1 MERPAEERRAL
12 PQSREIH
19 RGRRFVVTRT
29 VGSHRHP
36 VVEKTVEPGHPDPA
50 SVAALLHEAALLRR
64 LEAPGIEKFVALR
77 TVRSM
82 PVLVLEDA
90 GPTTLRDR
98 TRRPFE
104 VEAFLDLALR
114 LAEILAHVHGCDVI
128 HRDINPSNVVLDSG
142 DVPTLIDFDRAV
154 TGSSIVSDPQKELS
168 GPLYYASP
176 EQLGRTNRVVDGR
189 SDLYSLGTVFY
200 EMLTGAP
207 PFRSDDPLE
216 IIHAH
221 LARLPVSPTVVAA
234 AVPWLLSG
242 IVLKLLSK
250 MPEARYQTAVAL
262 AADLGE
268 ARERWRRSRTMEP
281 FELGSLDLA
290 LELPMPERLYGRE
303 KELAALRAALE
314 RVATGPRDLILIA
327 GDAGV
332 GKSALVMALRDEVTG
347 RRSAGPTES
356 RGRFISGKFDLRAAN
371 APFASLIEALGDLVR
386 ELKDRPEAEREAY
399 RARILQ
405 AVGDNGRV
413 LTELVPE
420 LEEVVGPVP
429 GLAPLDPLEAQT
441 RLHGTLQAFLQVFA
455 SPGNPLVIFLDDLHW
470 ADAASL
476 DALRAMATDPDAK
489 HILLL
494 GAFRSR
500 DVGPGHLL
508 SRFEAGLRRDRMPAT
523 RLDLAPLTE
532 KAVEEFLGEALRSPP
547 ARVAPL
553 AELLARKTA
562 GNPFFLGQILGT
574 LHRTG
579 LLAFDLHSRQWGWG
593 IAQIERVGITENV
606 VDLLVEAIRRLPEET
621 RDLLPLVACVGR
633 LAGLGLLAAISG
645 RSEAE
650 VRAALEPAFRE
661 GLLLA
666 DATPGKYHF
675 AHDRVQQ
682 AAYSLLSEVRRKE
695 LHAGIGRLLEARTAA
710 KMEDATFEAA
720 DHLNLGAEILA
731 DTGERL
737 DLARLDHKAGLKAKA
752 STAFGPALAYMRSG
766 LSVLRASGWDE
777 DADLAFLLHR
787 EAAECAYL
795 TGDYAL
801 SDDLVEEAL
810 GHAASLA
817 QRLEL
822 HNLRI
827 ISATARAAWQEALD
841 RGRGALAEL
850 GYTLPSYGPD
860 VEPAVAEEER
870 AVEAILNGRAPALL
884 LDVPLMT
891 DPADLAVL
899 RLLVNLAHPAWWF
912 HDRGLF
918 RLLTFRALRFILE
931 RGHGPESL
939 TALCDVAMCL
949 SSQDRF
955 EEADVFG
962 SIAQD
967 LAWRFGHSGQQAH
980 AQFLYAAFVL
990 RWRQPYSVI
999 NARLRRALESAKKM
1013 GEMRSAA
1020 YALSAIVSFDFA
1032 AGRELD
1038 DLLSD
1043 LEDDMPFL
1051 RKTRNEGVL
1060 AFHLCYRQSVRCLK
1074 GLTSGRNRF
1083 AEPGFDE
1090 EGFLR
1095 AAEGVPSLICLYWI
1109 RRLHTSIVFREIVA
1123 AHGYAEAARQ
1133 LMESMAGYVPAVD
1146 YLPYSSLC
1154 LAALC
1159 QSGPAGKRAEWLA
1172 QIAENQRRLA
1182 RWAESCPANFRHL
1195 YVLVEAEVARIDQR
1209 LPEAADLYDEAIEAA
1224 SDGGFV
1230 HDAAV
1235 ASELA
1240 GRHALSRGRIR
1251 IADLYFRK
1259 ARERYARWGAAE
1271 KVRALEEEFPE
1282 MGRSESPSAG
1292 GRIRESDLDI
1302 LSLLKSAET
1311 ISTEVVLDRLLER
1324 LVDVCAEAAGADRVV
1339 VVLEEDGVPFVR
1351 AVGTAAG
1358 RVGLER
1364 TALSDTAPLAR
1375 HAIEQARASLR
1386 PLVIDE
1392 AVHDPRVAADP
1403 HVAGRAMKSIL
1414 AVPVQRR
1421 GKLVAT
1427 LYFENNLVSHAFTQ
1441 ARLRVLE
1448 LLSAQIAAALENS
1461 LLFEKLKCE
1470 VAERRHAEYTLRFL
1484 ANAGAELAES
1494 LDSGQIFDKL
1504 TRLVVPELADWCTID
1519 VLDDA
1524 RQIHR
1529 VAARHVDP
1537 RKEALV
1543 REFRDTQ
1550 GPDWSSPQPPAVV
1563 LRSGAPLLVEEVT
1576 DEVIRASVRDQEHL
1590 RTVRALGVRSVL
1602 SVPMIARGRTVG
1614 VITCCLSDPTRRYG
1628 PADVRVAQEMA
1639 QRASLAIDN
1648 ARLVQKAQDA
1658 VRAREEFLSMAAH
1671 ELHTPITSLHLMM
1684 QALQRGGVPVTA
1696 QTVRQTFAVADR
1708 QIRRLIKLIDELLD
1722 VSRIDAH
1729 RFPIERERV
1738 DLGGLVRDVAERFT
1752 DDALRAGSSVSVDVN
1767 EPTVGHWDPMRLE
1780 QVVSNLLSNAIKFGG
1795 GHPIELVVTG
1805 SQDEARLAI
1814 RDHGIGVAPD
1824 RLPHIFDRFERGVS
1838 SRQYGGLGLGLYIV
1852 RTIVETMG
1860 GLVRCEPTPGGG
1872 STFLVALPQRPGGP
1886 RSEPDAGRPPAG
1898 ADESHSLTGEHGV

>member
-1 MERPAEERRAL
+1 MEPPAEERRGL

-29 VGSHRHP
+29 VAPHRSP
-36 VVEKTVEPGHPDPA
+36 VVEKTVEPGRPDPA
-50 SVAALLHEAALLRR
+50 SVAALLHEAAVLRR
-64 LEAPGIEKFVALR
+64 LEAPGIGRIVALR

-82 PVLVLEDA
+82 PVLVIEDA
-90 GPTTLRDR
+90 GASTLRDR
-98 TRRPFE
+98 TRRPFD
-104 VEAFLDLALR
+104 VNAFLDLALR

-128 HRDINPSNVVLDSG
+128 HCDINPSNVVLDAA
-142 DVPTLIDFDRAV
+142 DVPTLVDFDRAA
-154 TGSSIVSDPQKELS
+154 TGSSIVSDSHEELS
-168 GPLYYASP
+168 GPLCYLSP
-176 EQLGRTNRVVDGR
+176 EQLGRTNRVVDAR

-216 IIHAH
+216 IVHAH
-221 LARLPVSPTVVAA
+221 LARLPVSPTVIAA
-234 AVPWLLSG
+234 GVPRLVSG

-268 ARERWRRSRTMEP
+268 ARERWRRGHAIDP

-303 KELAALRAALE
+303 EELAALRAAVE

-332 GKSALVMALRDEVTG
+332 GKSALVLALRDEVTG
-347 RRSAGPTES
+347 RQSPGAAYSG
-356 RGRFISGKFDLRAAN
+356 GRFISGKFDLRAAN
-371 APFASLIEALGDLVR
+371 APFASLIEALRDLVR
-386 ELKDRPEAEREAY
+386 ELEDEPEAKRDAH
-399 RARILQ
+399 RASILQ
-405 AVGDNGRV
+405 AVGDNARV
-413 LTELVPE
+413 LTELLPE
-420 LEEVVGPVP
+420 LEPLIGPVP
-429 GLAPLDPLEAQT
+429 LLTPLEPLEAQT
-441 RLHGTLQAFLQVFA
+441 RLHVTLQAFVQVFA
-455 SPGNPLVIFLDDLHW
+455 SPGKPLVIFLDNLHW

-476 DALRAMATDPDAK
+476 DAVRALATDPDAK

-494 GAFRSR
+494 GAFRPR
-500 DVGPGHLL
+500 EVGPGHLL
-508 SRFEAGLRRDRMPAT
+508 SRFEAGLKRDRMPAT
-523 RLDLAPLTE
+523 CLDLAPITE
-532 KAVEEFLGEALRSPP
+532 KAVQELLADALRASPE
-547 ARVAPL
+547 RVAPL
-553 AELLARKTA
+553 ARLLAVKTA
-562 GNPFFLGQILGT
+562 GNPFFLRQILGT

-579 LLAFDLHSRQWGWG
+579 LLAFDLRERKWGWA

-606 VDLLVEAIRRLPEET
+606 VDLLVDAIRRLPEET
-621 RDLLPLVACVGR
+621 RDLLPVVACVGR
-633 LAGLGLLAAISG
+633 LAGLGLLATVSG
-645 RSEAE
+645 RSETQI
-650 VRAALEPAFRE
+650 RTALEPAFRE
-661 GLLLA
+661 GLLVA
-666 DATPGKYHF
+666 DAAPGKCHF

-682 AAYSLLSEVRRKE
+682 AAYSLLSEPRRKE
-695 LHAGIGRLLEARTAA
+695 LHVAIGRVLEARTAA
-710 KMEDATFEAA
+710 KVEDSTFEAA
-720 DHLNLGAEILA
+720 DQLNLGAETLA
-731 DTGERL
+731 DPAERL
-737 DLARLDHKAGLKAKA
+737 DLARLDHRAGLKAKA

-766 LSVLRASGWDE
+766 LSLLPASVWDE
-777 DADLAFLLHR
+777 HADLAFLLHR

-795 TGDYAL
+795 SGDYVL
-801 SDDLVEEAL
+801 SDTLVEVAL
-810 GHAASLA
+810 GHASSPA
-817 QRLEL
+817 QRLDL
-822 HNLRI
+822 HTLRI
-827 ISATARAAWQEALD
+827 VSATARAAWQEALD
-841 RGRGALAEL
+841 RGRSALTEVGYALPCQGPDIEPALA
-850 GYTLPSYGPD
+850 
-860 VEPAVAEEER
+860 VEQRAVASLLE
-870 AVEAILNGRAPALL
+870 GRAPALL
-884 LDVPLMT
+884 LDMPLIT
-891 DPADLAVL
+891 DPADQAML

-912 HDRGLF
+912 GDRGLF
-918 RLLTFRALRFILE
+918 RLLAYRNLRFILE
-931 RGHGPESL
+931 RGHGPESV
-939 TALCDVAMCL
+939 TAMCDVALCL
-949 SSQDRF
+949 SAQDAF
-955 EEADVFG
+955 DDAEVFG

-967 LAWRFGHSGQQAH
+967 LAWRLGHSGQQVYS
-980 AQFLYAAFVL
+980 QFLDAAFVT

-999 NARLRRALESAKKM
+999 HARLKRTLESAKKG
-1013 GEMRSAA
+1013 GETRTAG
-1020 YALSAIVSFDFA
+1020 YVLSASLIFAFA

-1038 DLLSD
+1038 DLLRD
-1043 LEDDMPFL
+1043 VEDDMSWL
-1051 RKTRNEGVL
+1051 RRTRNSGIV
-1060 AFHLCYRQSVRCLK
+1060 AFHLCYRQSIRCLK
-1074 GLTSGRNRF
+1074 GLTAGRNEF

-1090 EGFLR
+1090 EAFLR
-1095 AAEGVPSLICLYWI
+1095 AAEPVPSLMCLYWI
-1109 RRLHTSIVFREIVA
+1109 RRLHTSFIFRDVVA

-1146 YLPYSSLC
+1146 YIPYSSLC

-1159 QSGPAGKRAEWLA
+1159 ESGPAGKRAAWLA

-1182 RWAESCPANFRHL
+1182 RWAESCGANFRHL

-1240 GRHALSRGRIR
+1240 GRYALSRGRIR
-1251 IADLYFRK
+1251 IADLYLRK

-1282 MGRSESPSAG
+1282 MGRSELPNAAA
-1292 GRIRESDLDI
+1292 RIRDSDLDI

-1358 RVGLER
+1358 RVELER
-1364 TALSDTAPLAR
+1364 TPLSESAPLAR
-1375 HAIEQARASLR
+1375 HAIEQARATMR
-1386 PLVIDE
+1386 PFVVDE

-1403 HVAGRAMKSIL
+1403 HVVSLAMNSIL

-1421 GKLVAT
+1421 AKLVAT

-1441 ARLRVLE
+1441 SRLRVLE
-1448 LLSAQIAAALENS
+1448 LLSAQIASALENS
-1461 LLFEKLKCE
+1461 LLFEKLKRE
-1470 VAERRHAEYTLRFL
+1470 VAERRRAEHTVRFL

-1494 LDSGQIFDKL
+1494 LDSTQIFDRL

-1529 VAARHVDP
+1529 VGARHVDP
-1537 RKEALV
+1537 NKESLI

-1550 GPDWSSPQPPAVV
+1550 APDWSSPQPPSVV
-1563 LRSGAPLLVEEVT
+1563 FRSGVPLLLDDVT
-1576 DEVIRASVRDQEHL
+1576 DEVLRTSARDAEHL
-1590 RTVRALGVRSVL
+1590 RIVRALGVRSAV

-1614 VITCCLSDPTRRYG
+1614 VITYCRSDPTRRYG
-1628 PADVRVAQEMA
+1628 PADVPVAQEMA
-1639 QRASLAIDN
+1639 RRAALAIDN

-1658 VRAREEFLSMAAH
+1658 VRLREEFLSVAAH

-1684 QALQRGGVPVTA
+1684 QALQRGGVPVTTE
-1696 QTVRQTFAVADR
+1696 TVRQTFGVADR
-1708 QIRRLIKLIDELLD
+1708 QVRRLIKLIDELLD
-1722 VSRIDAH
+1722 VSRIEAH

-1738 DLGGLVRDVAERFT
+1738 DLGGLVREVAERFT
-1752 DDALRAGSSVSVDVN
+1752 DDAQRAGSSVTVEAN
-1767 EPTVGHWDPMRLE
+1767 EPAIGHWDPARLE

-1795 GHPIELVVTG
+1795 GRPVELTVTCSG
-1805 SQDEARLAI
+1805 DEARLAI

-1824 RLPHIFDRFERGVS
+1824 RVPLIFERFERGVS
-1838 SRQYGGLGLGLYIV
+1838 ARQYGGLGLGLYIV
-1852 RTIVETMG
+1852 RSIVDSMG

-1872 STFLVALPQRPGGP
+1872 STFLVALPRLPSGAPSGP
-1886 RSEPDAGRPPAG
+1886 AAAPPAR
-1898 ADESHSLTGEHGV
+1898 EHGSGSLAGEGGV